1 MAATLGVT
9 NVDAGKSPEQLCA
22 ERLQRTVDA
31 IQLKQ
36 PDQIPIF
43 LGFGNSLADLEGI
56 TRQELAWEPEKAFL
70 ALSHAALRFQPDLAS
85 GAQFSSPAAD
95 KILGNR
101 LIKWPGYGL
110 SANQSFQFIEGEYMK
125 AEDYDAFIA
134 DPGDWAIRT
143 YLPRVCSELDGL
155 AFLPHL
161 SLASLGAGRIISRLS
176 IPPLASAIQALLK
189 AADAQAEYMQQVIRT
204 AERMA
209 ALGFPQVPFYGVF
222 APAPF
227 DFMSDTMRG
236 MRGIFLDIR
245 RCPEKLLAA
254 EEKVIDILLNDC
266 ITTCR
271 AMNRTGVSLPLHRG
285 SDGFISI
292 PVFEKFYWPQL
303 KKLLLG
309 LIDAGITPSVVWE
322 GNWDQRLKYLAE
334 LPKGKTIGRFQ
345 SSDIFKVKEV
355 LGDTMCIIGGM
366 KVSMLSG
373 GATAE
378 EVRAYTKRLCQEVGK
393 GGGFIMAAD
402 VSEMESCKPEMI
414 KVWVDATRE
423 FGRY

>member
-1 MAATLGVT
+1 MDETFH
-9 NVDAGKSPEQLCA
+9 AGLEFH
-22 ERLQRTVDA
+22 ERPV
-31 IQLKQ
+31 I
-36 PDQIPIF
+36 
-43 LGFGNSLADLEGI
+43 
-56 TRQELAWEPEKAFL
+56 
-70 ALSHAALRFQPDLAS
+70 
-85 GAQFSSPAAD
+85 
-95 KILGNR
+95 
-101 LIKWPGYGL
+101 
-110 SANQSFQFIEGEYMK
+110 
-125 AEDYDAFIA
+125 
-134 DPGDWAIRT
+134 GDI
-143 YLPRVCSELDGL
+143 
-155 AFLPHL
+155 H
-161 SLASLGAGRIISRLS
+161 
-176 IPPLASAIQALLK
+176 
-189 AADAQAEYMQQVIRT
+189 
-204 AERMA
+204 
-209 ALGFPQVPFYGVF
+209 
-222 APAPF
+222 
-227 DFMSDTMRG
+227 
-236 MRGIFLDIR
+236 

-303 KKLLLG
+303 KKLILG